1 MGRVE
6 EFVTK
11 AGCAGCGK
19 PFGQFRLRQLCNDD
33 NVNIDVMMI
42 IIIIIHTY
50 IFYSDNTNIDV
61 MIIIIHT
68 FSIALFPAE

>member
-19 PFGQFRLRQLCNDD
+19 PFGQFRLRLCNDD
-33 NVNIDVMMI
+33 NTNIDVMMI
-42 IIIIIHTY
+42 IIII
-50 IFYSDNTNIDV
+50 
-61 MIIIIHT
+61 HT
-68 FSIALFPAE
+68 FSIEIILISM